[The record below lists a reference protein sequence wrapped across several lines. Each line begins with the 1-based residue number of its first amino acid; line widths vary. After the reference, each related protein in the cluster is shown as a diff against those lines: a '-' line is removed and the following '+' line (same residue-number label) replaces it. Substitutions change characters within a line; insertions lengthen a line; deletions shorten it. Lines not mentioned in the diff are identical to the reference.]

1 MGERALEYIERN
13 GRITL
18 VGDLL
23 VILTNLDET
32 LDYEDRVV
40 VSVNP
45 L

>member
-13 GRITL
+13 GRIAL

-32 LDYEDRVV
+32 LDYEDRVL